1 MPESDNLPSIDLTGL
16 RIWLSGAVPESE
28 AENPSIEEPIE
39 TWKGSRLDYGILG
52 FVQEFSSLV
61 FKLGGEIIHGCHP
74 SFTPILLQQARKF
87 QVGENKGRKLRLA
100 VSNYFR
106 SESSA
111 NDWERWQLDA
121 DLEIIP
127 ETSFDESQR
136 DPSLTLL
143 RERMASQCNAFVA
156 IGGLWWAGVPGR
168 AGIPKEF
175 ELAKSK
181 QVPCF
186 ILGGFGGASKS
197 YIENNPDCLQNLK
210 NGLTVE
216 QNLRIASNTNFVLV
230 AGRLVA
236 HLHRLNIG
244 GTASGTG
251 A

>member
-1 MPESDNLPSIDLTGL
+1 MLEPDNLPSMDLTGL

-28 AENPSIEEPIE
+28 AEDPNIAEPLE
-39 TWKGSRLDYGILG
+39 NWKGSQLDYGILG

-87 QVGENKGRKLRLA
+87 QTGDNRKKKLHLA

-106 SESSA
+106 NESSL
-111 NDWERWQLDA
+111 NDWDRWQLDA
-121 DLEIIP
+121 DLEIVP

-136 DPSLTLL
+136 DPSLALL

-175 ELAKSK
+175 ELAKAK
-181 QVPCF
+181 KVPCY
-186 ILGGFGGASKS
+186 ILGGFGGASRS
-197 YIENNPDCLQNLK
+197 YIENSPDCLQNLT

-216 QNLRIASNTNFVLV
+216 QNLRIARNTNFVLV

-236 HLHRLNIG
+236 QLHHLNNG
-244 GTASGTG
+244 GTVRFP
-251 A
+251 

>member
-1 MPESDNLPSIDLTGL
+1 MLELENLPSIDLTGL
-16 RIWLSGAVPESE
+16 KIWLSGAVPESE
-28 AENPSIEEPIE
+28 SENPNIDDPVEN
-39 TWKGSRLDYGILG
+39 WKGSQLDYGILG
-52 FVQEFSSLV
+52 FVHEFSSLV

-87 QVGENKGRKLRLA
+87 QVGDTRKKLHLA

-106 SESSA
+106 NESSA
-111 NDWERWQLDA
+111 NDWERWRLDA
-121 DLEIIP
+121 DLEVVP

-136 DPSLTLL
+136 DPSLAVL

-181 QVPCF
+181 GVPCF
-186 ILGGFGGASKS
+186 ILGGFGGASQT
-197 YIENNPDCLQNLK
+197 YIESNPDCLSDLK

-236 HLHRLNIG
+236 QLSSLNLG
-244 GTASGTG
+244 GSGLG
-251 A
+251 AEA